1 MTPRY
6 PLLILTLLFYTVA
19 CATTTRIEPLPQQVE
34 QHFQIGDT
42 LVVHTFDGNITSL
55 ELLKIT
61 PDVLIG
67 PQHTI
72 PFSHISKIEKQSLT
86 LGKIS
91 IPINEDTA
99 PSIYTSLGIAALV
112 LFSFIL

>member
-1 MTPRY
+1 MNFRH
-6 PLLILTLLFYTVA
+6 PLLIFILLLHTIS

-34 QHFQIGDT
+34 QHFKVGDT
-42 LVVHTFDGNITSL
+42 LIVHTFDGKITSL
-55 ELLKIT
+55 ELLKMT

-91 IPINEDTA
+91 IPIDEEVA
-99 PSIYTSLGIAALV
+99 PSIYISLGIAGLI
-112 LFSFIL
+112 LLSFIL